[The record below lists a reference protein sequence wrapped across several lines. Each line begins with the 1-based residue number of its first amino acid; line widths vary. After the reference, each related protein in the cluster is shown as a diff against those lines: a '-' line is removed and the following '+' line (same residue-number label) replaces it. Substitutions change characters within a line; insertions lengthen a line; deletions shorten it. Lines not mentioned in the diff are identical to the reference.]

1 MIFRLSP
8 SNGVGLLID
17 FSLMGE
23 PSSLG
28 VSGWGGSVGGFCGR
42 VGVVESEG

>member
-23 PSSLG
+23 PLSLG
-28 VSGWGGSVGGFCGR
+28 VSGWGGSVGGYCGR
-42 VGVVESEG
+42 VGGC